1 MLCIYLSV
9 CVCVCCPHHV
19 CLLFSQWLPLKEAR
33 EGGKKREKWVRE
45 RDRDEKNEE
54 NSGNSLQQDKY
65 PQLGVTRPPHSLLLH
80 THTHTHADY
89 RVNMCNLINQP
100 LFGRRKKQT
109 HIHNMQTQTC
119 WLWRKWTCEVIS
131 QVRSHTCVLMAY
143 RIECTD
149 ISSIATNLLLQW
161 LMDQIISKGA
171 SGVTY
176 SFCII
181 LHKAKKK
188 KKARQSKFY
197 KPIVVFNCPANC
209 KPKSG

>member
-1 MLCIYLSV
+1 MFALIVNPIKRTCSFVMWAPHTLNHGHATHFHNYKSPHTLTFAQTAQTPKTTLNNLQLKTHSWHCCVYTWV
-9 CVCVCCPHHV
+9 CVCVCAAPTMSV
-19 CLLFSQWLPLKEAR
+19 CFSLNGFLWRRQGR
-33 EGGKKREKWVRE
+33 GEKWVRE

-131 QVRSHTCVLMAY
+131 QVRSHTRVLMA
-143 RIECTD
+143 
-149 ISSIATNLLLQW
+149 
-161 LMDQIISKGA
+161 
-171 SGVTY
+171 
-176 SFCII
+176 
-181 LHKAKKK
+181 
-188 KKARQSKFY
+188 
-197 KPIVVFNCPANC
+197 
-209 KPKSG
+209 